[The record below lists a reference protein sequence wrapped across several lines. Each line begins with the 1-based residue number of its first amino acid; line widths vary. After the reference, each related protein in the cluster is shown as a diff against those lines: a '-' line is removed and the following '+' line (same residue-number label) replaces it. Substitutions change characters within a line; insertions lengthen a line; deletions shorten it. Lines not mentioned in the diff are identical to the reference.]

1 MQVVL
6 LERVE
11 KLGAIGDVVKVRD
24 GYARNFLLA
33 QHKALRATDD
43 NLKQFEA
50 QRAEI
55 VKRNDE
61 ARATAEKSAKS
72 LEGKTFVLL
81 RQAGETGHLY
91 GSVSAR
97 DVVEAAAGEK
107 LEIPRAGVVLD
118 KPIKL
123 LGIYEIRVRLH
134 PEVAVPVKLNV
145 ARTADEAE
153 RQAKGENVVAAGAA
167 EQRAIEDERAKEMAA
182 ASLANQ
188 APAGEG

>member
-24 GYARNFLLA
+24 GYARNFLLP
-33 QHKALRATDD
+33 QHKALRATEG

-61 ARATAEKSAKS
+61 ARDGAEKSAGS
-72 LEGKTFVLL
+72 LTGKMFVLL

-97 DVVEAAAGEK
+97 DVVEAAAADK
-107 LEIPRAGVVLD
+107 LDIPRAGVVLD
-118 KPIKL
+118 KPIKM
-123 LGIYEIRVRLH
+123 LGIYELRVRLH
-134 PEVAVPVKLNV
+134 PEVTVNVKLNV
-145 ARTADEAE
+145 ARTVDEAE
-153 RQAKGENVVAAGAA
+153 RQAKGENVIAAGAA
-167 EQRAIEDERAKEMAA
+167 EQRAIEDERAKEMAS

>member
-24 GYARNFLLA
+24 GYARNFLLP
-33 QHKALRATDD
+33 QHKALRATDA

-50 QRAEI
+50 QRVEI

-61 ARATAEKSAKS
+61 ARAAAEKSAGA
-72 LEGKTFVLL
+72 LEGKMFVLL

-97 DVVEAAAGEK
+97 DVVDAAAADK
-107 LEIPRAGVVLD
+107 LEIPRTGVVLD
-118 KPIKL
+118 KPIKM

-134 PEVAVPVKLNV
+134 PEVVVPVKLNV

-153 RQAKGENVVAAGAA
+153 RQAKGENVITAGAA
-167 EQRAIEDERAKEMAA
+167 EQRALDDERAKEMAA

-188 APAGEG
+188 APAGDN

>member
-24 GYARNFLLA
+24 GYARNFLLP
-33 QHKALRATDD
+33 QHKALRATEA

-61 ARATAEKSAKS
+61 ARATAEKSAGS

-97 DVVEAAAGEK
+97 DIVEAAAADK
-107 LEIPRAGVVLD
+107 LDIPRNGVVLD

-153 RQAKGENVVAAGAA
+153 RQAKGENVIAAGAA
-167 EQRAIEDERAKEMAA
+167 EQRALDDERAKEMAA